1 MSMLKKTKHCG
12 SFYIFVSGAK
22 QTVTTLSKDLQDK
35 GGWWVERRKSRAEQ
49 THMLESRYATSRA
62 SMRM

>member
-1 MSMLKKTKHCG
+1 MLKKTKHCG

-35 GGWWVERRKSRAEQ
+35 GGWVGGEQ
-49 THMLESRYATSRA
+49 KEQSWADTHVGV
-62 SMRM
+62 